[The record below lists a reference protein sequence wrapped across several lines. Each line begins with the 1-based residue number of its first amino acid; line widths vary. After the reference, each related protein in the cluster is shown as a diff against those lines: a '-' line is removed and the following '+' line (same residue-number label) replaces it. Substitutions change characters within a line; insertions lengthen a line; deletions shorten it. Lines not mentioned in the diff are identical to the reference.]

1 MVADVIVIG
10 GGWGGLTTAA
20 ILAHNGLEVQML
32 EATGHLGGRSTCDRK
47 DGFIVDYGI
56 HIISYASEGPA
67 AKALQE
73 IGYDIEFL
81 SYGKPQ
87 LYIDG
92 EFSQMP
98 TGVSSFL
105 SSHALSWADK
115 MIIGHGVRKLIVS
128 NTARI
133 ADKPLAEVIP
143 GSKRESVREFYKILS
158 SMGLIAPDIDLAS
171 AGEFAKF
178 LRRAMRAREQVSY
191 PRGGS
196 SQINDALAGKI
207 RESGTIS
214 FNSRVK
220 ALQIEGGRVKSVKVH
235 EDELNAKAVVL
246 AIPVQKLPELVG
258 SALDDEFKKKCASLV
273 PTAGISIDLCLD
285 EVVSDMDSCFITA
298 DPVTMGQFT
307 SNIDPSTAPEGK
319 QLATFFY
326 PLPLEVLED
335 PPGRGAGAVRRR
347 DRGDVPGDHGPRGVG
362 ARPQAQDGG
371 RLRAQGWPDGQ
382 GPAGRPC
389 RGHRKPV
396 PLRRLCRCQGQ
407 GRRRGVHLGGR
418 GGARRARLPR
428 IRP

>member
-32 EATGHLGGRSTCDRK
+32 EATGHLGGRSACDRK

-105 SSHALSWADK
+105 GSHALSWADK

-335 PPGRGAGAVRRR
+335 RTLLDAEQGRFVAVIEEMFPGIMDHVEWERVLRLKMVDGFEPRVGQTDKDRPGVRVEGIENLFLSG
-347 DRGDVPGDHGPRGVG
+347 DCVGVKGKGGDVAFTSGVE
-362 ARPQAQDGG
+362 AAHAVLD
-371 RLRAQGWPDGQ
+371 L
-382 GPAGRPC
+382 
-389 RGHRKPV
+389 
-396 PLRRLCRCQGQ
+396 
-407 GRRRGVHLGGR
+407 LG
-418 GGARRARLPR
+418 
-428 IRP
+428 